1 MAAFTQIVEQ
11 ASDILW
17 NYLLLFLLVGTGI
30 FFTIKLH
37 FVQLEQFCRW
47 CASLVQRFQPARQGS

>member
-17 NYLLLFLLVGTGI
+17 NYLLLFLLI
-30 FFTIKLH
+30 YQINKLI
-37 FVQLEQFCRW
+37 
-47 CASLVQRFQPARQGS
+47 

>member
-30 FFTIKLH
+30 YA
-37 FVQLEQFCRW
+37 
-47 CASLVQRFQPARQGS
+47 ASWLASIALYQKREVV

>member
-17 NYLLLFLLVGTGI
+17 NYLLLFLLSGGVFALI
-30 FFTIKLH
+30 AF
-37 FVQLEQFCRW
+37 
-47 CASLVQRFQPARQGS
+47 AQPYLMKKAILIRRKENHGKTYAES